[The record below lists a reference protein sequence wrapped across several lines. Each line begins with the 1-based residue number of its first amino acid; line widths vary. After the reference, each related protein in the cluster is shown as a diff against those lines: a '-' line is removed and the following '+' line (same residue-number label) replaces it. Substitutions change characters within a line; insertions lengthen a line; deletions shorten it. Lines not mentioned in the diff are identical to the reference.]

1 MLLVLNYTTHACSI
15 YTCHV
20 TLTWVTWHA
29 PRPCHT
35 HLLLSVAIHALY
47 DGGEW
52 GKGSDCHHVCLT
64 LSRLSTGTHLL
75 CNWCHLLSTKK
86 KRKVFSSCL
95 FQHRL
100 PGYLLMANNL
110 MYSDVR
116 PRKWKSHVW
125 SHIPYWMQVAK
136 SGNENSLLLL
146 VTLTCCECYA
156 KTKLSSRER
165 GHTCTQ

>member
-1 MLLVLNYTTHACSI
+1 MSHMTCTTPMPHPPPLVCC
-15 YTCHV
+15 YTCV
-20 TLTWVTWHA
+20 VWRGWVGK
-29 PRPCHT
+29 RIG
-35 HLLLSVAIHALY
+35 LS
-47 DGGEW
+47 
-52 GKGSDCHHVCLT
+52 
-64 LSRLSTGTHLL
+64 SRLSDAFSPLDWHSSAVQLM
-75 CNWCHLLSTKK
+75 SFAFYKK

-165 GHTCTQ
+165 EVTRVHNNSPTHSRTSCGVAVL